1 MPRRAPSA
9 PPAYPRVD
17 PRAGDGVELANR
29 LGGTDRLCETLF
41 SWRLLVGGLT
51 PAASHHSCTT
61 SSEEP
66 PLSNFNSYRECA
78 GELTNDRRG
87 RGPPRPRPS
96 RAGGNQACGGRGEA
110 GARGLGRGG
119 GGAGRLAPQR

>member
-51 PAASHHSCTT
+51 PAASHPSCTT

-66 PLSNFNSYRECA
+66 PLSNFNSDRECA
-78 GELTNDRRG
+78 RELTKDRR
-87 RGPPRPRPS
+87 
-96 RAGGNQACGGRGEA
+96 ACSPAAPWLGSA
-110 GARGLGRGG
+110 GA
-119 GGAGRLAPQR
+119 

>member
-51 PAASHHSCTT
+51 PAASHHSCTP

-66 PLSNFNSYRECA
+66 PPSKFHNYREGA
-78 GELTNDRRG
+78 GATEKGKRG
-87 RGPPRPRPS
+87 RGPPPHQHDRP
-96 RAGGNQACGGRGEA
+96 GR
-110 GARGLGRGG
+110 
-119 GGAGRLAPQR
+119 

>member
-87 RGPPRPRPS
+87 GGPPPQRRS
-96 RAGGNQACGGRGEA
+96 RAGGNRDFRGRGET
-110 GARGLGRGG
+110 
-119 GGAGRLAPQR
+119 AGRNAKRG